1 MTVCRLHNFLV
12 QSHSASEF
20 GAQLRE
26 RELLSYNA
34 ISVADCEN
42 HWSASAF
49 HVS

>member
-1 MTVCRLHNFLV
+1 MNVCKLHNFLV
-12 QSHSASEF
+12 QSHPASEL
-20 GAQLRE
+20 GAQLRV
-26 RELLSYNA
+26 RELLSFNA